1 MNGEH
6 PEFVSGYTA
15 IIGKPN
21 VGKSTLLNTLL
32 AAKVSAVTHKPQ
44 TTRKKIIA
52 IYSDDESQIIFI
64 DTPGI
69 FEPNYELQKI
79 MVRIALHTMGEAEII
94 LYMVDTQ
101 QQGLDPY
108 VLDILKKLDKPTI
121 LVINKVDLVHKNM
134 ILPMIDEAKDAFPF
148 KEIIPTSALKA
159 MNTDAIIPSIKA
171 YLHKGP
177 PLFPEDT
184 LSSLPERF
192 FVADAIREQVFLQ
205 YGKEIP
211 YSAAV
216 YIEEFRE
223 AKDQKKDFI
232 RAVILVERDSQKK
245 IVIGKKGDAIKKLG
259 IASRK
264 SIELFLARPVFLELF
279 VKTKKKWREN
289 AAILRSIGYLS

>member
-1 MNGEH
+1 MNGGNRG
-6 PEFVSGYTA
+6 FVSGYAA

-44 TTRKKIIA
+44 TTRKKIVA
-52 IYSDDESQIIFI
+52 IYSDEKSQIIFI

-79 MVRIALHTMGEAEII
+79 MVRIAVHTMGEAELI

-101 QQGLDPY
+101 PYELDPY
-108 VLDILKKLDKPTI
+108 VLDNLKKLDKPAI
-121 LVINKVDLVHKNM
+121 LIINKIDLVNKN
-134 ILPMIDEAKDAFPF
+134 ILLPMIEEAKDTFGF
-148 KEIIPTSALKA
+148 KEIIPISALKA
-159 MNTDAIIPSIKA
+159 INTNSIIPA
-171 YLHKGP
+171 MRHYLPEGP

-192 FVADAIREQVFLQ
+192 FVADAIREQVFLH

-211 YSAAV
+211 YSTAV

-223 AKDQKKDFI
+223 ADHQKKDYI

-259 IASRK
+259 IAARK
-264 SIELFLARPVFLELF
+264 NIELFLDRPVFLELF

-289 AAILRSIGYLS
+289 AAILKSIGYLS

>member
-1 MNGEH
+1 MNGEKTN
-6 PEFVSGYTA
+6 FVSGHAA

-44 TTRKKIIA
+44 TTRKKIVA
-52 IYSDDESQIIFI
+52 IYTDDASQIIFL

-79 MVRIALHTMGEAEII
+79 MVRIALHTMGESEVI
-94 LYMVDTQ
+94 LYMIDAQ
-101 QQGLDPY
+101 QHELDPY
-108 VLDILKKLDKPTI
+108 VLDSLKKLNKPTI
-121 LVINKVDLVHKNM
+121 LIINKIDLVNKNTL
-134 ILPMIDEAKDAFPF
+134 LPLIDEAHDTFPF

-159 MNTDAIIPSIKA
+159 MNTDAIIPAIRS
-171 YLHKGP
+171 YLPAGP
-177 PLFPEDT
+177 PLFPVEN

-211 YSAAV
+211 YATAV

-223 AKDQKKDFI
+223 ANNHKKDYI

-245 IVIGKKGDAIKKLG
+245 ILIGKKGDAIKKLG
-259 IASRK
+259 MASRK
-264 SIELFLARPVFLELF
+264 SIERFLARPVFLELF

-289 AAILRSIGYLS
+289 VTILRSIGYLS

>member
-1 MNGEH
+1 MNDENQG
-6 PEFVSGYTA
+6 FVSGYAA

-79 MVRIALHTMGEAEII
+79 MVRVAMHTMGEAEVI
-94 LYMVDTQ
+94 LYMIDTQ
-101 QQGLDPY
+101 QPELDPY
-108 VLDILKKLDKPTI
+108 VLKSLKSLGKPAILI
-121 LVINKVDLVHKNM
+121 INKIDLVNKN
-134 ILPMIDEAKDAFPF
+134 ILLPMIDEARDAFPF
-148 KEIIPTSALKA
+148 KEIIPTSALKET
-159 MNTDAIIPSIKA
+159 NTDAIIPAIRS
-171 YLHKGP
+171 YLPEGP

-192 FVADAIREQVFLQ
+192 FVADAIREQIFLQ

-211 YSAAV
+211 YSTAV

-223 AKDQKKDFI
+223 ADNQKKDYI

-245 IVIGKKGDAIKKLG
+245 ILIGKKGDAIKKLG
-259 IASRK
+259 IAARK
-264 SIELFLARPVFLELF
+264 SIELFLDRPIFLELF

-289 AAILRSIGYLS
+289 VAILRSIGYLS

>member
-1 MNGEH
+1 MNNEH
-6 PEFVSGYTA
+6 QGFVSGYAA

-32 AAKVSAVTHKPQ
+32 ATKVSAVTHKPQ
-44 TTRKKIIA
+44 TTRKKIVA
-52 IYSDDESQIIFI
+52 IYSDDASQIIFL

-79 MVRIALHTMGEAEII
+79 MVRVAMHTMGEAEII
-94 LYMVDTQ
+94 LYMIDTQ
-101 QQGLDPY
+101 QQELDPY
-108 VLDILKKLDKPTI
+108 VLQTLQKLDRPTI
-121 LVINKVDLVHKNM
+121 LIINKIDLVNKNV
-134 ILPMIDEAKDAFPF
+134 ILPMIDEAKDIFPF

-159 MNTDAIIPSIKA
+159 TNTDAIIPAIQS
-171 YLHKGP
+171 YLPEGP

-223 AKDQKKDFI
+223 AHDQKKTYI
-232 RAVILVERDSQKK
+232 RAVILIERDSQKK
-245 IVIGKKGDAIKKLG
+245 ILIGKRGDAIKQLG
-259 IASRK
+259 IAARK
-264 SIELFLARPVFLELF
+264 SIEQFLDRPVFLELF
-279 VKTKKKWREN
+279 VKTKKRWREN
-289 AAILRSIGYLS
+289 VAVLRSIGYLS

>member
-1 MNGEH
+1 MNGENQR
-6 PEFVSGYTA
+6 FVSGYAA

-32 AAKVSAVTHKPQ
+32 AAKISAVTHKPQ

-79 MVRIALHTMGEAEII
+79 MVRIAMHTMGEAEII
-94 LYMVDTQ
+94 LYMIDTEQ
-101 QQGLDPY
+101 HELDPY
-108 VLDILKKLDKPTI
+108 VLKSLKNLGKPTI
-121 LVINKVDLVHKNM
+121 LIINKIDLVNKN
-134 ILPMIDEAKDAFPF
+134 ILLPMIDEARAAFPF

-159 MNTDAIIPSIKA
+159 MNTDAIIPAIRS
-171 YLHKGP
+171 YLPEGP

-211 YSAAV
+211 YSTAV

-223 AKDQKKDFI
+223 ADNQKKDYI
-232 RAVILVERDSQKK
+232 RAVIFVERDSQKK
-245 IVIGKKGDAIKKLG
+245 IMIGKKGDAIKKLG
-259 IASRK
+259 IAARK
-264 SIELFLARPVFLELF
+264 SIELFLDRPVFLELF

-289 AAILRSIGYLS
+289 VAILKSIGYLS